1 MLEWIANAVLAV
13 VNYLPAQFVT
23 QDSPNFVLVR
33 AMFGF
38 IFIVLLVFII
48 GSVRPLYATL
58 ARYLNKERS

>member
-1 MLEWIANAVLAV
+1 VVAVSL
-13 VNYLPAQFVT
+13 AQFVT